1 MVFADG
7 GDDSGDHLY
16 AVTFY
21 FTFCNFP
28 SPSPSYGKIKEL
40 KTLERM
46 TTEEYND
53 CVDQHADGLYRFAL
67 RLMDNR
73 VLAED
78 LVQEAFTRLWEK
90 REGVKAN
97 SARSYLF
104 TTLYNASVDLL
115 RSTRPQVDVE
125 EVKTPVYQQPTF
137 DIQERLNRGLALLPE
152 VQRTVILL
160 RDYEGY
166 NYAEIGE
173 IAHLSEAQVKV
184 YIHRARQ
191 FLRNYLGDLEELIG

>member
-1 MVFADG
+1 
-7 GDDSGDHLY
+7 
-16 AVTFY
+16 
-21 FTFCNFP
+21 
-28 SPSPSYGKIKEL
+28 
-40 KTLERM
+40 M

-53 CVDQHADGLYRFAL
+53 CVDQYADGLYRFAL

-73 VLAED
+73 VVAED

-90 REGVKAN
+90 RQGVAAAG
-97 SARSYLF
+97 ARSYLF
-104 TTLYNASVDLL
+104 TTLYNAAVDLM
-115 RSTRPQVDVE
+115 RITRPQVGVE
-125 EVKTPVYQQPTF
+125 EVRTATFQQPTF

-152 VQRTVILL
+152 VQRTVLL
-160 RDYEGY
+160 LPAYAGY

-173 IAHLSEAQVKV
+173 IAHLSESQVKV